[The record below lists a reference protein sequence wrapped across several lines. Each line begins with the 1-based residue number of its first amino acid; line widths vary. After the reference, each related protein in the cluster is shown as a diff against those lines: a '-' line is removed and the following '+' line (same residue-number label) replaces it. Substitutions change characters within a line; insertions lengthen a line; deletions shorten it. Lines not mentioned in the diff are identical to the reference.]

1 MRRAGG
7 YGQVLSCDAPSPQL
21 KDAYGREITTECDT
35 FTCKHCCSV
44 VFVKPRE
51 KPEDIG
57 GMCYQCW
64 GLVCPKCVE
73 QAVCKPFE
81 KRQVRWTKTPSSR
94 LSRSKRM

>member
-1 MRRAGG
+1 MRKAGG
-7 YGQVLSCDAPSPQL
+7 YGQVLGCDGPPPQL
-21 KDAYGREITTECDT
+21 RDAYGREIPPECDT
-35 FTCKHCCSV
+35 FVCGHCNSV

-64 GLVCPKCVE
+64 HLVCPKCVE

-81 KRQVRWTKTPSSR
+81 KQLETIERRAEA
-94 LSRSKRM
+94 LRSYGIG